1 MILIMIIW
9 NVVLHMKSDMVVIIL
24 EDESKIPVIQKAPL
38 VLRIQVFYCVRV
50 ER

>member
-24 EDESKIPVIQKAPL
+24 EDESEIPVIKKAP
-38 VLRIQVFYCVRV
+38 
-50 ER
+50 